1 MKTAAIRIIKNE
13 HLAIGTVL
21 YALHYLIKGMRKGDE
36 PNFPLLRAILD
47 YIVSYPDRW
56 HHPKEDE
63 YLFAAVKRRTRE
75 ADALIARLE
84 REHALGHPMVEE
96 LKQHLI
102 AFQNGDEAAGQD
114 FCATAVRY
122 AEFEWA
128 HLRTEED
135 ALIPIAERVLT
146 DEDWTTIHA
155 AFRANDNPLFGIKPK
170 DEADALYQRILDLA
184 PAPIGSDG
192 ERS

>member
-1 MKTAAIRIIKNE
+1 MDLFFNL
-13 HLAIGTVL
+13 LAIL
-21 YALHYLIKGMRKGDE
+21 FMDE
-36 PNFPLLRAILD
+36 
-47 YIVSYPDRW
+47 
-56 HHPKEDE
+56 
-63 YLFAAVKRRTRE
+63 
-75 ADALIARLE
+75 
-84 REHALGHPMVEE
+84 GH
-96 LKQHLI
+96 
-102 AFQNGDEAAGQD
+102 EAAGQD
-114 FCATAVRY
+114 FCAIAVRY

-184 PAPIGSDG
+184 PPPIGSGND
-192 ERS
+192 RP

>member
-1 MKTAAIRIIKNE
+1 MKVAAIRIIKNE

-21 YALHYLIKGMRKGDE
+21 YALHYLIKGIRKGNE

-63 YLFAAVKRRTRE
+63 YLFTAVKRRTRE
-75 ADALIARLE
+75 ADTLIARLE
-84 REHALGHPMVEE
+84 REHTLGYPMVEE
-96 LKQHLI
+96 MKLQLI
-102 AFQNGDEAAGQD
+102 AFQNGNEEAGKN

-122 AEFEWA
+122 AEFEWQ

-146 DEDWTTIHA
+146 EEDWTTIHA

-184 PAPIGSDG
+184 PPPIGLG
-192 ERS
+192 N